1 MEITMETTTSVQAP
15 QKTSIASAV
24 PLISRVLMPSD
35 SADSSTSMLYKH
47 RETGGCKPLTFYYTV
62 PHAVCH
68 PAHMAGSPGVSLVL
82 LPVSL
87 HNQTQ
92 QLVRQAWPCL
102 WQELAPM
109 TCTERVPGCTLMTC
123 VRDCLKNC
131 VHAGQSWWRALQHS
145 SASSTAAL

>member
-68 PAHMAGSPGVSLVL
+68 PAYHTWLGVLG
-82 LPVSL
+82 
-87 HNQTQ
+87 
-92 QLVRQAWPCL
+92 CL
-102 WQELAPM
+102 W
-109 TCTERVPGCTLMTC
+109 
-123 VRDCLKNC
+123 
-131 VHAGQSWWRALQHS
+131 S
-145 SASSTAAL
+145 SYQYLCITRRSSLLHRHGHVCGKSLRR